1 MKSRLVLTKHG
12 LQFKEALSFLFSF
25 FFSLF
30 YCLYPRET
38 YLPYRLRW
46 TTQEKWLRS
55 HLWVWVS
62 FSAQNLQI
70 HISTGPYVCE
80 RCISCVRVCVLVIYG
95 DKQLLK
101 KTKRAETRKWENKGH
116 CHASFSIQ
124 SPFPCPQEIK
134 CSTFAA
140 CLDWSRSGWLIKSV
154 SPWPSGPCL
163 ERFTIENHTFTQRGR
178 TAVRLLCFPLRFR
191 RLRGKTQGGIK
202 VYPRS
207 SAAGEFGRP
216 RVHSEVALWVLS
228 LSQEIKWNGACSASV
243 HKSTLGACLFWPPS
257 PSCSA

>member
-1 MKSRLVLTKHG
+1 M
-12 LQFKEALSFLFSF
+12 
-25 FFSLF
+25 
-30 YCLYPRET
+30 
-38 YLPYRLRW
+38 
-46 TTQEKWLRS
+46 
-55 HLWVWVS
+55 S

-70 HISTGPYVCE
+70 HISAGPCVCE
-80 RCISCVRVCVLVIYG
+80 WRISCVRVCVLVIYG

-140 CLDWSRSGWLIKSV
+140 CLDWSCSGWLLKSV

-163 ERFTIENHTFTQRGR
+163 EIFTIENHTFMQRGT
-178 TAVRLLCFPLRFR
+178 TAVRLQCFPRPFR
-191 RLRGKTQGGIK
+191 RFRGKTQGGIK

-216 RVHSEVALWVLS
+216 RVCGEVALWVLS

-257 PSCSA
+257 HSCSA